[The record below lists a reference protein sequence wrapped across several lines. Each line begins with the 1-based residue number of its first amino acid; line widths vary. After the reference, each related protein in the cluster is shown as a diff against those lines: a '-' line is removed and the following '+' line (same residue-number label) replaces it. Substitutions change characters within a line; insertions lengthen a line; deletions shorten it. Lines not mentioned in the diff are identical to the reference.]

1 MKNHTLLKQFHQM
14 LWIGI
19 IMALT
24 ALVSSVATMHY
35 LSSLPADKWEYM
47 QMEQRWA
54 NWPEKDCYDPIE
66 LEMIILGP

>member
-54 NWPEKDCYDPIE
+54 NWPDKDCYSKENIE
-66 LEMIILGP
+66 LLIEGP

>member
-14 LWIGI
+14 LSIGI

>member
-1 MKNHTLLKQFHQM
+1 M
-14 LWIGI
+14 LSIGI

-66 LEMIILGP
+66 SEMIILGP